1 MRRKLVHLLRGSRV
15 PDVDALVGTRGTQQ
29 VVLLGHR
36 AAQQRRGAAL
46 RRRHRS
52 AAASA
57 RVDNRG
63 GRAGEPR
70 PRARLDV
77 PFGDAAVLGHRVARG
92 IVRGERHARH
102 RQLMPAA
109 YVPPRVASCVFVV
122 FVFDVGVGVER
133 RRDDAVRNLPAH
145 AARLGHRLVLEPVRQ
160 PVVAVHVSDVVLVVL
175 LLRPRPVL
183 RLFSSELLEV
193 GFGQAQTLLVG
204 GLLDLLVAVVVA
216 VASLATLLAAEVV
229 LVERVL
235 EHVVPFG
242 VVILVG
248 GGGGA
253 LRHLLPASRERLATL
268 DRCLVRPL
276 LGGGQPRCLLRRHI
290 DRLPYRPPRPS
301 GARAVAGVLADD
313 E

>member
-1 MRRKLVHLLRGSRV
+1 MRVLPLHHRALLGGGPQRHGPIVRARDPRVRRGERDALELTTARAGPEDELRVLSDFPKPTRPVPSHCHHALLALRRDAQDVALMSEQGVNVRHVVEGPHLEGPIRGRGEHLAGAIANREASHRASVRRKLVHLLRGSRV

-175 LLRPRPVL
+175 LLRP
-183 RLFSSELLEV
+183 
-193 GFGQAQTLLVG
+193 
-204 GLLDLLVAVVVA
+204 
-216 VASLATLLAAEVV
+216 
-229 LVERVL
+229 
-235 EHVVPFG
+235 
-242 VVILVG
+242 
-248 GGGGA
+248 
-253 LRHLLPASRERLATL
+253 
-268 DRCLVRPL
+268 
-276 LGGGQPRCLLRRHI
+276 
-290 DRLPYRPPRPS
+290 
-301 GARAVAGVLADD
+301 
-313 E
+313 